1 MLLIIIYHRKEWLK
15 NADPPEKLM
24 AVEKIDV
31 SSSHTGISFEYWYN

>member
-1 MLLIIIYHRKEWLK
+1 MQT
-15 NADPPEKLM
+15 NPPEKLM